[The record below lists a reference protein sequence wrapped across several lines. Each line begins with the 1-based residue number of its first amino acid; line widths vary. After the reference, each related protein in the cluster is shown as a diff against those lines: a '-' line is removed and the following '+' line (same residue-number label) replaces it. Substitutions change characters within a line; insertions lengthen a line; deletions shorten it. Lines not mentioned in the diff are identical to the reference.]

1 MEYTYTI
8 IIPHYNIPG
17 LLSRCLRSIPQRDDL
32 QVIVVD
38 DWSEDRDSY
47 PDTIPELH
55 RPDVEFYVADKHA
68 GGGHARNYGLQ
79 HAKGKYLI
87 FADADD
93 FFNICF
99 GEILDEYKDSE
110 TDMIFF
116 NANSVYTEDYTNCN
130 RAGHL
135 NRFISSYLSGG
146 RNAEMLLR
154 YSFGEPWSRIIRH
167 SMVVENNIVFDETR
181 IHNDTAFT
189 YRAAHCA
196 RTIQVDKRA
205 AYCITE
211 RFGSVSRQK
220 SVDLMLASV
229 DVFAK
234 KNRFL
239 IDNHIPFYDDTLL
252 ISLAYCQ
259 QHSSGGVFRNAMQ
272 IVADYGLDVKE
283 TKRKLFLYRLNRK
296 YKTIKQNLKS
306 KI

>member
-1 MEYTYTI
+1 MESTYSI
-8 IIPHYNIPG
+8 IIPHYNIPK
-17 LLSRCLRSIPQRDDL
+17 LLSRCLRSIPEREDV

-38 DWSEDRDSY
+38 DWSEGRETFLE
-47 PDTIPELH
+47 TIPELH
-55 RPDVEFYVADKHA
+55 RSNVEFYIADKHA
-68 GGGHARNYGLQ
+68 GGGHARNYGLEK
-79 HAKGKYLI
+79 AAGKYLI

-99 GEILDEYKDSE
+99 EEILDEYKDSDA
-110 TDMIFF
+110 DMIFF
-116 NANSVYTEDYTNCN
+116 NANSVYTEDYTRCN
-130 RAGHL
+130 RADHL
-135 NRFISSYLSGG
+135 NRFISSYYASA
-146 RNAEMLLR
+146 NDAEMLLR
-154 YSFGEPWSRIIRH
+154 YSFGEPWSRIIKH
-167 SMVVENNIVFDETR
+167 SMVKENGIVFDETR

-189 YRAAHCA
+189 YRTAHCA
-196 RTIQVDKRA
+196 KTILVDRRA

-239 IDNHIPFYDDTLL
+239 MDNHIHFYDDTLL

-259 QHSSGGVFRNAMQ
+259 QHSSGGVFRKAMQ

-283 TKRKLFLYRLNRK
+283 TRRKLFLYRLNRK
-296 YKTIKQNLKS
+296 YKTIKRDLKA